1 MMFRNH
7 DALDALK
14 RFSPVPSGASRKLTT
29 AIFYGGAWYEGGRE
43 GRALRGIDPLNAVV
57 LTAHGVYEVLDPAEA
72 QRIATERAAEYA
84 RELRL
89 GTSRGEPEP
98 V

>member
-1 MMFRNH
+1 MGH
-7 DALDALK
+7 
-14 RFSPVPSGASRKLTT
+14 PSQFG
-29 AIFYGGAWYEGGRE
+29 
-43 GRALRGIDPLNAVV
+43 
-57 LTAHGVYEVLDPAEA
+57 EVLDPAEA